1 MVPELYFCETGA
13 TKLLSVVIVQ
23 ADIFMSGFD
32 GSLIFLTTWP
42 GVLSFPKHL
51 LLDSNYTEYHL
62 SYCSELASEEA
73 GCYSKEHK

>member
-32 GSLIFLTTWP
+32 GSLIFLTT
-42 GVLSFPKHL
+42 
-51 LLDSNYTEYHL
+51 
-62 SYCSELASEEA
+62 
-73 GCYSKEHK
+73 